1 LIRAQGNGY
10 PGTSKRGVVYKAFF
24 FGKAGD
30 IPLVGDWNG
39 DGTDDAGVF
48 RSSLENRYLN
58 YNKKG
63 VADKTFPFGKSGD
76 SAVVGYGS

>member
-10 PGTSKRGVVYKAFF
+10 PDTSKRGVVYKAFF
-24 FGKAGD
+24 FGKAGA
-30 IPLVGDWNG
+30 IPVGEYWNG

-48 RSSLENRYLN
+48 RSSLENGYLN
-58 YNKKG
+58 YNKTG

-76 SAVVGYGS
+76 SVVGYGS